1 MSQKR
6 NLFWSLT
13 VQAIT
18 ILLASMFAFQAC
30 NLFGTKLI
38 LLPVV
43 IVSIYIPLKLIFHYF
58 IYMFKELESTT
69 STDGVNKN
77 TSQDVN
83 QEESDL
89 ILLKKRMELFH
100 YEYQQEH
107 QQYISQKEREEN
119 KKLCAVL
126 RYTRDT
132 FQQLGFDE
140 SEIFQINEC
149 VRYFVT
155 NRKVLSIKGIHIKK
169 RMAVTQISLKNF
181 AWNIAF
187 QYNLSSEATATFVME
202 TFSEWFVNTSF
213 ETVRKNLRTISGRHK
228 IEIDESIA

>member
-69 STDGVNKN
+69 STDGVNEN

-89 ILLKKRMELFH
+89 ILLKKEWSYFIMNINKSISNTFH
-100 YEYQQEH
+100 KK
-107 QQYISQKEREEN
+107 KE
-119 KKLCAVL
+119 KKTKSYVP
-126 RYTRDT
+126 Y
-132 FQQLGFDE
+132 
-140 SEIFQINEC
+140 
-149 VRYFVT
+149 
-155 NRKVLSIKGIHIKK
+155 
-169 RMAVTQISLKNF
+169 
-181 AWNIAF
+181 
-187 QYNLSSEATATFVME
+187 
-202 TFSEWFVNTSF
+202 
-213 ETVRKNLRTISGRHK
+213 
-228 IEIDESIA
+228 

>member
-58 IYMFKELESTT
+58 IYMFKKLESTT
-69 STDGVNKN
+69 STDGVNEN

-155 NRKVLSIKGIHIKK
+155 NRKVLSIKGIHIK
-169 RMAVTQISLKNF
+169 N
-181 AWNIAF
+181 
-187 QYNLSSEATATFVME
+187 
-202 TFSEWFVNTSF
+202 EW
-213 ETVRKNLRTISGRHK
+213 R
-228 IEIDESIA
+228 